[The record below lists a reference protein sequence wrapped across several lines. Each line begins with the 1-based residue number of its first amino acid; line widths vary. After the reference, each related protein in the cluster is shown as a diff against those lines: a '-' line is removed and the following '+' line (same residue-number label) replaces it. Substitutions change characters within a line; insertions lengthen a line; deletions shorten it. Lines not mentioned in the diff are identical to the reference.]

1 MTSKPYQIQY
11 YETLTE
17 LLTNPDKEVKTRV
30 GDAKSRFSEKMK
42 IDLRHEFPL
51 MDIKQTSFKNIY
63 VELLWF
69 IAGNTNI
76 KFLVDNKCFIWND
89 DAFRWYNEK
98 YVPLGAPKLEK
109 DVWLEKVKTNEKI
122 YLDHSLSDE
131 KHCYSKEEHK
141 SLPDWFRLSPSLKLH
156 TYGDL
161 DIVYGRQWR
170 AFGGKVD
177 QLANVISK
185 LKTDPDDRRMII
197 TAHNPADI
205 ADGNVGLPSCH
216 NYMQF
221 YTQPIELNQRVQ
233 YAVANNLMT
242 AELQELADKYVF
254 YKFGKRKIEVTNEML
269 SSINLKLDEVG
280 VPRRYIS
287 VLVNIRSNDF
297 FLGNPYNI
305 ASYGLLVSMIGQCVN
320 MIPLTLSCE
329 MVDCHLYE
337 THVQPANEWIKRFEE
352 LIADTKNN
360 DLDRFYCDAKL
371 KINPSIK
378 EIDKFTLQ
386 DCSVENYESLG
397 KIEAQLLT

>member
-98 YVPLGAPKLEK
+98 YVALGAPKLDK
-109 DVWLEKVKTNEKI
+109 DIWLEKVKAEEKLVLLKHGK
-122 YLDHSLSDE
+122 LDDGR
-131 KHCYSKEEHK
+131 KWVKEV
-141 SLPDWFRLSPSLKLH
+141 PH

-177 QLANVISK
+177 QLANVINK

-233 YAVANNLMT
+233 YAVTNNLMT

-254 YKFGKRKIEVTNEML
+254 YKFGKRKIEITNETL
-269 SSINLKLDEVG
+269 SDIYLKLDEVG

-305 ASYGLLVSMIGQCVN
+305 ASYGLLVSMVGQCVN
-320 MIPLTLSCE
+320 MIPLILSCE

-337 THVQPANEWIKRFEE
+337 THVEPANEWIKRFEE

-371 KINPSIK
+371 KINPNIK

-386 DCSVENYESLG
+386 DCSVENYKSLG